1 MTTRLRIAFAGTPD
15 FAVPALEAL
24 VAAGHE
30 LVGIWTQP
38 DRPAGR
44 GRKLSAS
51 PVKRRALQLGLP
63 VHQPGTLRSAE
74 ALAVLSAAAPDAMV
88 VAAYGLLLP
97 PTVLA
102 IPHYG
107 CLNIHA
113 SLLPRWRG
121 AAPIQR
127 AILAGDNET
136 GVTIMQMDA
145 KLDTGMLLTMRRTPI
160 GVDDTAQ
167 TLHDRLALLGAA
179 AIVEVLADFPQLKP
193 VPQDEKRAT
202 YASKLSREEAR
213 INWTASAAELVRAV
227 HAYNPWPVAY
237 TFWDGQMLRIWEA
250 ERLDI
255 SADAAP
261 GCVIASDRHGIQ
273 VATGSGILRITR
285 LQIAGRSAMSAADFS
300 HGRNLIGACLA

>member
-167 TLHDRLALLGAA
+167 TLHDRLALLGAE

-255 SADAAP
+255 SADTAP